1 MKRSIPEIM
10 LTTFGM
16 AFTVVGLTLGCFGGG
31 IKTFTCTREQ
41 GICRS
46 EESSHFLPWRKTI
59 HTIAIKDIQK
69 AELRDLG
76 EAYDVVLLSVKNKP
90 ILSIPTGV
98 DQMNSFL
105 YDPQAKDF
113 TSKSVDDLFVTITL
127 IGLCTMGVF
136 VSFLPNLL
144 EQLRHHANISQD

>member
-10 LTTFGM
+10 LTTFGV
-16 AFTVVGLTLGCFGGG
+16 AFTAMSLTLGCFGGG
-31 IKTFTCTREQ
+31 VKTFTCTRDQ

-46 EESSHFLPWRKTI
+46 EESSPFLPWRKTI

-69 AELRDLG
+69 AELRELG
-76 EAYDVVLLSVKNKP
+76 EGYVVVLLSAKNKP
-90 ILSIPTGV
+90 ILSISAGI

-105 YDPQAKDF
+105 HDPKAKNF
-113 TSKSVDDLFVTITL
+113 TSKVGGNPGEAITL
-127 IGLCTMGVF
+127 VGLCILGLF

-144 EQLRHHANISQD
+144 EQLRHHVNISQD